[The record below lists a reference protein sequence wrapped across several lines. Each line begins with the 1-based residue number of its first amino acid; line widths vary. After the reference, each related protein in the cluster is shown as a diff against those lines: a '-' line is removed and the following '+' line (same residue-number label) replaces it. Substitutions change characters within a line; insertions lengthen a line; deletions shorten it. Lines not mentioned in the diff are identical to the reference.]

1 MIKPTGGVG
10 RLTPHTLT
18 VRRYIMRFA
27 SIVLLVSVAFSTG
40 LFAQDR
46 STKRA
51 EHKAAFQELR
61 ADLRSWFERDVYPT
75 AKMWHEQYDASLAPE
90 DLRTLQG
97 LRAEAKRLKEAVTS
111 DIRNLRGTFER
122 GDRSELR
129 EKIGEIRDNHRES
142 VEQLL
147 ERLKPIAKRSRTKL
161 REMFDA
167 NEDKIE
173 SWRDQARQIVGDWRD
188 EHDDLNFRGM
198 FSRGGHN
205 LPLIGGDGRKAAIR
219 FILWDGSMP
228 PASESK
234 TSAPRRM
241 PMNISPAPSGNNATV
256 DISNIPDGQHTLQV
270 FDMNGTMV
278 RSTTVTALSGQ
289 VHHNIDLSGLAAGA
303 YMVSI
308 NTPAGRS
315 TSNVVVSK

>member
-1 MIKPTGGVG
+1 MIKPTDDTG
-10 RLTPHTLT
+10 RLTHHTHFTREYNMRYFILT
-18 VRRYIMRFA
+18 
-27 SIVLLVSVAFSTG
+27 LVAVIALTG
-40 LFAQDR
+40 NATAQDKSNNKGAR
-46 STKRA
+46 REA
-51 EHKAAFQELR
+51 LQELR
-61 ADLRSWFERDVYPT
+61 ADMRAWFEREVYPT
-75 AKMWHEQYDASLAPE
+75 AKMWHEQYDASLSPE

-97 LRAEAKRLKEAVTS
+97 LRAEAKRLKEAVTA
-111 DIRNLRGTFER
+111 DLKNMRGSFER

-129 EKIGEIRDNHRES
+129 EKMGDLRDKHRDA

-161 REMFDA
+161 RELFDA

-173 SWRDQARQIVGDWRD
+173 AWRAQARDIVGDWRD
-188 EHDDLNFRGM
+188 DHDELGLK
-198 FSRGGHN
+198 GGHRQ
-205 LPLIGGDGRKAAIR
+205 LPLIGADGRKAAVR

-228 PASESK
+228 PAPESRPL
-234 TSAPRRM
+234 APSRM
-241 PMNISPAPSGNNATV
+241 PMKVSPAPSGNTATV

-289 VHHNIDLSGLAAGA
+289 VNHKIDLSGLPAGT